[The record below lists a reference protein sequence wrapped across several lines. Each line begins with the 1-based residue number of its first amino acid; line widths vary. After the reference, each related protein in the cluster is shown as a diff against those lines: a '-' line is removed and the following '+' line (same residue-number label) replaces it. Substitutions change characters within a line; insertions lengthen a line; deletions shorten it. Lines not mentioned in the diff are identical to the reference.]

1 MKKLALAILGLT
13 VVGSSVFA
21 QTNQVLSRNAVGYV
35 RIDAPAGSLRLIR
48 HDFIDLAGGQAYVT
62 NMIGNQLAQGSS
74 LYIWDL
80 SNQTYQI
87 ANKGLRLWSPLTN
100 VLRRGSA
107 MFVRSSSNS
116 TVYLMGEVPDATTA
130 PTSKVYGL
138 NGFNLAGVPYPVDTP
153 FTNTP
158 FFLGAAQGD
167 SFYTWDGTN
176 YGIYNRGLRLW
187 SPPTVTNVVIK
198 AGEGFWYFL
207 RSGAAPTNWTFPK
220 PYTWP

>member
-35 RIDAPAGSLRLIR
+35 RIDAPAGSLRLVR
-48 HDFIDLAGGQAYVT
+48 HDFIDLAGNQAYVT
-62 NMIGNQLAQGSS
+62 NVIGAQLAQGSA
-74 LYIWDL
+74 LYLWDL
-80 SNQTYQI
+80 SNQVYQI
-87 ANKGLRLWSPLTN
+87 VNRGLRNWSPTTN
-100 VLRRGSA
+100 VLRRGAA
-107 MFVRSSSNS
+107 MFVQSSSNS

-138 NGFNLAGVPYPVDTP
+138 TGFNLTGVPYPVDTP

-158 FFLGAAQGD
+158 FFQGAAQGD
-167 SFYTWDGTN
+167 AFYTFDGTN
-176 YGIYNRGLRLW
+176 YGIYNRGLRNW
-187 SPPTVTNVVIK
+187 SPTSVTNVIIK
-198 AGEGFWYFL
+198 AGEGFWYQ
-207 RSGAAPTNWTFPK
+207 RAGAGGTNWTFPK